1 MPFNRM
7 HGELIEALGPGHR
20 IAPTKNWSDTK
31 LFATSVLRAHDAFR
45 TAGAMLPISITED
58 DALVQTYTRSRHV
71 AFIFRRVIAGKEMFH
86 VDVLQLT
93 PGQVSELVMA
103 KRWDDPKIN

>member
-20 IAPTKNWSDTK
+20 IAPTK
-31 LFATSVLRAHDAFR
+31 
-45 TAGAMLPISITED
+45 SITED

-86 VDVLQLT
+86 IDVLQLT

-103 KRWDDPKIN
+103 KRWDDPTIN